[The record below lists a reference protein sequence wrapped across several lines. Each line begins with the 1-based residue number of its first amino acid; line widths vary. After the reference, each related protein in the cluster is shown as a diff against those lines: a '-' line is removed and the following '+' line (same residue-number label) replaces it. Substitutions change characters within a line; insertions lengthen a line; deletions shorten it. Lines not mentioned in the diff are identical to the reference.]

1 MSLHVNQGGVDGA
14 ASGQFDLPG
23 ATASTVYIASLLNS
37 LPRWVL
43 KCSSALQGFLQSILA
58 NPRRLVCRN
67 TSERCP
73 NLWPMPIPYPECF
86 CKGNESI
93 AGAPAKKLVS
103 MQVVTFSWIVL
114 GRPRKAPDSLALG
127 SRLSAKQWS
136 IVKYLEHLSSDGN
149 TPNSVDAA
157 FMGRAAAK
165 MESMELAVGALAR
178 AAAFLQEEEKNY
190 FSCKLSRPD
199 TEYGGRQRMGKIVS
213 RFAGSTSIAAR
224 PLIATRLHFPGPPR
238 FDPSEYFD
246 TATRQLY
253 RRPLDFAGNHFEFQG
268 VVPAV
273 RIFADEQ
280 NKLAVYEKLA
290 ASGRLKPVREVEV
303 RKGFLSGL
311 FSVPKDLERDRMVL
325 DGRPPNVLE
334 DHSNLWCG
342 AMASPT
348 ALNSIFI
355 EDDKVLLSS
364 GEDLRDFFY
373 QFAATPQRIVRNT
386 LADPLPLSKA
396 PSVFGEDFSWD
407 EDPVWVGLASL
418 AMGDCM
424 ACEYAQCSHVAI
436 CLKHQVCISS
446 ELITLKDPLP
456 RGLLQVGIIIDDL
469 VVLEQVLR
477 TSLQS
482 IQDGSVQTAADVR
495 LGRAQQGYSEACL
508 ETNPKKR
515 FSNQL
520 QSRFWGVEVDGDKG
534 LLRASS
540 TRLWGT
546 MLISLRV
553 AQLGLA
559 TISLLESLAGSWI
572 ALLGPRRRFLCLM
585 DVIFDA
591 LTVEDQKAVVRLS
604 HELKGELLSL
614 AILAP
619 LATMDLRAAFSDKL
633 IATDASLDCIAAVR
647 ATIPVHLS
655 KELCRTAL
663 VKGRWTKLLNPSEAW
678 QKQHDCLSPDEE
690 VEEPYVIHPLWE
702 LCARGFQFSEA
713 WRQKISKKS
722 HINILEAKAFLK
734 EERRLACLQQ
744 RARFP
749 TALDSQVCL
758 GALVKGRSSSS
769 GINALLKRNLPY
781 PIGAGIYNFFM
792 YFASKLNRADA
803 PTRDREIPGPDVEL
817 PAWVFDSEEVFLQQ
831 LDGFLKDCGSS
842 QESVLPF
849 HHLNGGDHV
858 DFSPKSRDGSP
869 KSKRDK
875 AAHRRVSASS
885 STGGDAVNKDVE
897 QLRPCFFPE
906 NDDRSQQQQTLTSS
920 MTTVPEGL
928 GTRPASR
935 RRTPCSSLSEGVI
948 QRLKRFKLEQFVG
961 LKSFDGLRLPGALDL
976 YSGNFNVAKQ
986 MVRFGC
992 PWCLTFD
999 IKRSDKED
1007 LLNDELQLELLDL
1020 CRCGAFF
1027 SVGMAPICASFS
1039 RAITPAVRSR
1049 RWPKGIPGC
1058 SDNMVRKVL
1067 AGNRHAAF
1075 CLDFMQ
1081 LAELLSIP
1089 FWLENPDTS
1098 FIWIQRG
1105 YKKFADPASDA
1116 TFRLAYCRFGTRW
1129 KKNTRVATSTKL
1141 AGLRMMC
1148 QCGGLKHQ
1156 VLRGYSV
1163 EHGMSWTSLAEPY
1176 PRGFARLLALA
1187 CCVDAGWTSPAR
1199 LNVAGCAR
1207 IGTLRAGEASHPGP
1221 PKRSHGPQYRGSL
1234 HDLPILSSQTL
1245 AMESRLLSSFIAW
1258 CGSEIKSMS
1267 CEAIFDAAPLIL
1279 VYLVKCYGDLMFQRN
1294 GSLSNFRHLLLA
1306 IQRWKPAVRT
1316 IMQPAW
1322 DYVARWELQ
1331 EPVNHRIPVPE
1342 TLVRAMIVTAWT
1354 RKWFAWAAATTIA
1367 FYGGGR
1373 LGEILKCARQDLLL
1387 PCDFLETS
1395 ATPVFVRLRS
1405 FKSRTR
1411 QPARVQHLRVVDET
1425 ACRILSILLRKL
1437 PEDAALFETSHYQYR
1452 KRWDAL
1458 LRILNIPST
1467 CRLTPGGLR
1476 GGYAVWAYRAG
1487 HGIQDIMWSLRL
1499 RSQITLEA
1507 YLQEAAALNC
1517 FATLPADLRSS
1528 VIAASKFF
1536 SFLPAATF

>member
-1 MSLHVNQGGVDGA
+1 MHAEQGGVEGA
-14 ASGQFDLPG
+14 TSGRFDLPG

-43 KCSSALQGFLQSILA
+43 KCSSALQGFLMSILA
-58 NPRRLVCRN
+58 DPQRQVSRC
-67 TSERCP
+67 TSERCL

-86 CKGNESI
+86 CKRNESVF
-93 AGAPAKKLVS
+93 GAARKKLVS

-114 GRPRKAPDSLALG
+114 GCPRKAPLSLALG
-127 SRLSAKQWS
+127 SRLTAKQWS

-165 MESMELAVGALAR
+165 MENMEQAVGALAR
-178 AAAFLQEEEKNY
+178 AAAFLQEEEKKY
-190 FSCKLSRPD
+190 FSSKLSKSGDEHTSR
-199 TEYGGRQRMGKIVS
+199 RRMGKVVS
-213 RFAGSTSIAAR
+213 RLTGSTVNSAR
-224 PLIATRLHFPGPPR
+224 PLIADRLQFPGPPK
-238 FDPSEYFD
+238 FDPSQYFD
-246 TATRQLY
+246 SATRQLY
-253 RRPLDFAGNHFEFQG
+253 RRPLDFATSHLDFHGE
-268 VVPAV
+268 VPAV
-273 RIFADEQ
+273 RVFADEH
-280 NKLAVYEKLA
+280 NKLAVYQKLA
-290 ASGRLKPVREVEV
+290 ASGRLVPVKGAEV
-303 RKGFLSGL
+303 RRGFLSGL
-311 FSVPKDLERDRMVL
+311 FSVPKDLTRDRMVL

-342 AMASPT
+342 AMASPS
-348 ALNSIFI
+348 ALNSIYI

-373 QFAATPQRIVRNT
+373 QFAATSQRIVRNT
-386 LADPLPLSKA
+386 LADPLPLAKA
-396 PSVFGEDFSWD
+396 ASVFGDGFSWD

-436 CLKHQVCISS
+436 CLKHQVCIPA

-469 VVLEQVLR
+469 VVLEQVLKS
-477 TSLQS
+477 SLPN
-482 IQDGSVQTAADVR
+482 IENGSLQTAADVR
-495 LGRAQQGYSEACL
+495 LRRAQQGYDEACL

-520 QSRFWGVEVDGDKG
+520 MGRYWGVEIDGEKG

-559 TISLLESLAGSWI
+559 TISLLETLAGSWI
-572 ALLGPRRRFLCLM
+572 ALLAPRRRFLCLM

-591 LTVEDQKAVVRLS
+591 LSVDDQKAVVRLS
-604 HELKGELLSL
+604 AELKGELLSL

-619 LATMDLRAAFSDKL
+619 LATMDLRAVFSDKL

-647 ATIPVHLS
+647 ATIPLHLS

-663 VKGRWTKLLNPSEAW
+663 VKGRWTQLLSPSEAW
-678 QKQHDCLSPDEE
+678 RKQHDCLSPDEE
-690 VEEPYVIHPLWE
+690 VDEPYVIHPLWE
-702 LCARGFQFSEA
+702 LCARGFHFTEA
-713 WRQKISKKS
+713 WRQKVSKKS

-734 EERRLACLQQ
+734 EERRLAALQQ
-744 RARFP
+744 RARYP

-781 PIGAGIYNFFM
+781 PIGAGVYNFFM

-803 PTRDREIPGPDVEL
+803 PTRDSDIPGPDIDL
-817 PAWVFDSEEVFLQQ
+817 PSWVFGAEEKFLQQ
-831 LDGFLKDCGSS
+831 LDVFLSEVGSA
-842 QESVLPF
+842 QESKLPF
-849 HHLNGGDHV
+849 HHLNGAD
-858 DFSPKSRDGSP
+858 DLDLSPRSRDPSP
-869 KSKRDK
+869 RRKHLK
-875 AAHRRVSASS
+875 AARKSVLP
-885 STGGDAVNKDVE
+885 TKPKVGDCKEDDVE
-897 QLRPCFFPE
+897 FSCAASGAANNEPSRQLPE
-906 NDDRSQQQQTLTSS
+906 TLSIS
-920 MTTVPEGL
+920 TVSERL
-928 GTRPASR
+928 GTRLA
-935 RRTPCSSLSEGVI
+935 SEGRPSCSGLSDEVF
-948 QRLKRFKLEQFVG
+948 QRLKLFKLVQFVG
-961 LKSFDGLRLPGALDL
+961 LKSFDDLREPGALDL

-999 IKRSDKED
+999 IKRSHDED
-1007 LLNDELQLELLDL
+1007 LLNEELQLELLDL
-1020 CRCGAFF
+1020 CRCGAFL
-1027 SVGMAPICASFS
+1027 SIGMAPICASFS

-1075 CLDFMQ
+1075 CLSFIL
-1081 LAELLSIP
+1081 LAETLGLP

-1105 YKKFADPASDA
+1105 FKKFADSRSESI
-1116 TFRLAYCRFGTRW
+1116 FRLSYCRFGTRW
-1129 KKNTRVATSTKL
+1129 KKNTRVATSTTL

-1148 QCGGLKHQ
+1148 QCGTLKHQ

-1163 EHGMSWTSLAEPY
+1163 EHGMSWTALAEPY

-1187 CCVDAGWTSPAR
+1187 CCVDAGWAPGSK

-1221 PKRSHGPQYRGSL
+1221 PKRARSGHNRGSL
-1234 HDLPILSSQTL
+1234 QDMPILSSQTL
-1245 AMESRLLSSFIAW
+1245 AMESRLLTMFIAW
-1258 CGSEIKSMS
+1258 CGSEIRSMS
-1267 CEAIFDAAPLIL
+1267 CEAVFDASPLIL
-1279 VYLVKCYGDLMFQRN
+1279 VYLVKCYGDLMFQKN

-1306 IQRWKPAVRT
+1306 IQRWKPSVRT
-1316 IMQPAW
+1316 MMQPAW

-1331 EPVNHRIPVPE
+1331 EPVNHRIPIPE
-1342 TLVRAMIVTAWT
+1342 SLVRALIVTAWT

-1373 LGEILKCARQDLLL
+1373 LGEILKCSRQDLLL
-1387 PCDFLETS
+1387 PCDFLETA

-1411 QPARVQHLRVVDET
+1411 QPAKVQHLRVVDET
-1425 ACRILSILLRKL
+1425 ACRILSLLLRKL
-1437 PEDAALFETSHYQYR
+1437 PEDAALFESSHYQYR
-1452 KRWDAL
+1452 KRWNVL
-1458 LRILNIPST
+1458 LQILSIPSS

-1487 HGIQDIMWSLRL
+1487 YGIQDIMWSLRL
-1499 RSQITLEA
+1499 RSQVTLEA

-1517 FATLPADLRSS
+1517 FATLPADVRSS